1 MTFLLQARDMAATR
15 ESDSESDSDSDSDSD
30 KIAQGNQK

>member
-15 ESDSESDSDSDSDSD
+15 ESDSESDSDSDSD
-30 KIAQGNQK
+30 KIAQGTQK